1 MEVLTH
7 GILQLLK
14 PDILELLVGFAVLVT
29 ILVLAGLVFQKISSA
44 RDARRFPPPG
54 QMVDVGGHRLH
65 MCRTGKGSPT
75 VVMDSGFPGTSLSW
89 TFVQPEVAKFTS
101 ACSYDR
107 AGLGWSD
114 AGPMPRTSQQIVEEL
129 HALLLN
135 ARADGPY
142 VLVGHSFGTF
152 TVRLYASNYPAEV
165 AGMVLVD
172 PVHPNDWLQMTE
184 AGRRKLTGAVRLS
197 RYGALLA
204 RLGVARLISVLVGL
218 GAPGLARYSVSMM
231 TGGALAEA
239 KRMIAPLAKLPLEL
253 RPIIAA
259 FWTQPKFFEAM
270 VRQAESLPRSAA
282 QVSAAGDYGDIP
294 LVVLS
299 ASSSS
304 PSQTK
309 GHEALAHL
317 SSQGKHIVASKSGHW
332 IQFDEPQLVVESI
345 REVVESVRRQPR
357 TTWSGRREGEREA
370 RRCAEAWDKRIL

>member
-1 MEVLTH
+1 
-7 GILQLLK
+7 
-14 PDILELLVGFAVLVT
+14 
-29 ILVLAGLVFQKISSA
+29 
-44 RDARRFPPPG
+44 
-54 QMVDVGGHRLH
+54 
-65 MCRTGKGSPT
+65 
-75 VVMDSGFPGTSLSW
+75 
-89 TFVQPEVAKFTS
+89 
-101 ACSYDR
+101 
-107 AGLGWSD
+107 
-114 AGPMPRTSQQIVEEL
+114 
-129 HALLLN
+129 
-135 ARADGPY
+135 
-142 VLVGHSFGTF
+142 
-152 TVRLYASNYPAEV
+152 
-165 AGMVLVD
+165 
-172 PVHPNDWLQMTE
+172 
-184 AGRRKLTGAVRLS
+184 
-197 RYGALLA
+197 
-204 RLGVARLISVLVGL
+204 
-218 GAPGLARYSVSMM
+218 MM
-231 TGGALAEA
+231 TGAALAEA
-239 KRMIAPLAKLPLEL
+239 KRMIAPLAMLPLEL

-370 RRCAEAWDKRIL
+370 RRCAEAWDKRRL

>member
-7 GILQLLK
+7 GILHLLK

-44 RDARRFPPPG
+44 IDARRFPPPG

-65 MCRTGKGSPT
+65 ICRTGKGSPT

-184 AGRRKLTGAVRLS
+184 AGRRKLTGA
-197 RYGALLA
+197 
-204 RLGVARLISVLVGL
+204 
-218 GAPGLARYSVSMM
+218 APDMARYSRGWGLHVS
-231 TGGALAEA
+231 
-239 KRMIAPLAKLPLEL
+239 
-253 RPIIAA
+253 
-259 FWTQPKFFEAM
+259 
-270 VRQAESLPRSAA
+270 SL
-282 QVSAAGDYGDIP
+282 
-294 LVVLS
+294 
-299 ASSSS
+299 
-304 PSQTK
+304 
-309 GHEALAHL
+309 
-317 SSQGKHIVASKSGHW
+317 
-332 IQFDEPQLVVESI
+332 F
-345 REVVESVRRQPR
+345 
-357 TTWSGRREGEREA
+357 
-370 RRCAEAWDKRIL
+370 